1 MPVDI
6 PTPEAINQFFER
18 EFPTAYAGGC
28 RCVESGPGLVVARLI
43 YDPTKLRPGGFI
55 SGPAQFTLADCAL
68 WFLSFTVLGL
78 APMAVTSEMYI
89 TFVRPAIGG
98 DLLARADL
106 LRAGKTAI
114 KGTVR
119 LWVDGAPDK
128 PVSHATGSYIKIG

>member
-1 MPVDI
+1 VPDI
-6 PTPEAINQFFER
+6 PTPEAINQFSER

-28 RCVESGPGLVVARLI
+28 RCVESGPGAVVARLI
-43 YDPTKLRPGGFI
+43 YDPTRLRPGGFI

-98 DLLARADL
+98 DLLARAEL

-128 PVSHATGSYIKIG
+128 PVSHATGSYIKIA

>member
-1 MPVDI
+1 MPDI
-6 PTPEAINQFFER
+6 PTAGAINEFFER
-18 EFPTAYAGGC
+18 EFPTAYGGGS
-28 RCVESGPGLVVARLI
+28 RCVETGPGFVVTRWI
-43 YDPTKLRPGGFI
+43 YNPAALRPGGFI
-55 SGPAQFTLADCAL
+55 SGPTQFTLADCAL

-98 DLLARADL
+98 DLYARAEL

-119 LWVDGAPDK
+119 LWVDGAPDRT
-128 PVSHATGSYIKIG
+128 VSHATGSYIRIG

>member
-6 PTPEAINQFFER
+6 PTPQAINEFFER
-18 EFPTAYAGGC
+18 EFRSAYSGGY
-28 RCVESGPGLVVARLI
+28 RCVETGPGFVVSRWI
-43 YDPTKLRPGGFI
+43 YDASTLRPGGFI
-55 SGPAQFTLADCAL
+55 SGPTQFTLADTAL

-78 APMAVTSEMYI
+78 APMAVTSEMYV
-89 TFVRPAIGG
+89 TFVRPAVGG
-98 DLLARADL
+98 DLFARAEL

-128 PVSHATGSYIKIG
+128 PVSHVMGSYIKIG